1 MCDAILGKD
10 ANREHHTLP
19 WLIENKF
26 ILCENNRLS
35 ANFIVFEHDIFD
47 KIICILSDIIEK
59 VANCMIDISD
69 KAEKILDEHTPASL
83 KGQCGDIAK
92 IHHRLDV
99 AAFLLEELIK
109 ENKLIVPNEK
119 TPLCVWGVKA

>member
-1 MCDAILGKD
+1 MGIYRKKLTLWILL
-10 ANREHHTLP
+10 T
-19 WLIENKF
+19 
-26 ILCENNRLS
+26 
-35 ANFIVFEHDIFD
+35 
-47 KIICILSDIIEK
+47 CI
-59 VANCMIDISD
+59 CMIDISD
-69 KAEKILDEHTPASL
+69 KAEKILDEHAPAFL

-119 TPLCVWGVKA
+119 TPLCIWGVKA

>member
-1 MCDAILGKD
+1 ML
-10 ANREHHTLP
+10 
-19 WLIENKF
+19 LISEPS
-26 ILCENNRLS
+26 RATS
-35 ANFIVFEHDIFD
+35 ATSSLV
-47 KIICILSDIIEK
+47 IITMGSSRNVTVIILSDIIEE

-69 KAEKILDEHTPASL
+69 KAEKILDEHVPASL

-119 TPLCVWGVKA
+119 TPLCIWGVKA

>member
-1 MCDAILGKD
+1 MI
-10 ANREHHTLP
+10 
-19 WLIENKF
+19 
-26 ILCENNRLS
+26 
-35 ANFIVFEHDIFD
+35 
-47 KIICILSDIIEK
+47 ILSDIIEE

-69 KAEKILDEHTPASL
+69 KAEKILDEHVPASL

-119 TPLCVWGVKA
+119 NTSLHLGCESLKNILPRVTVGSLSALPL